1 MRISDLIS
9 MSIRSLWRR
18 KLRTTLTV
26 LGVVIG
32 TVSIVLMLSLGI
44 AMDQNMEEQFAQW
57 GDLTLINIY
66 GYSWAGDEAPQLTDE
81 IVNKIEKI
89 SNVERVIPQLKTEVY
104 LTFGKQ
110 RSIYS
115 VQAVVMDEADM
126 QALDYNLT
134 EGRYTKDGEKNAV
147 IIGNQVL
154 GYMHKIGK
162 KFDWNNMNWGEELTT
177 LPLEVGKDKITLE
190 IADFDDKGKP
200 LLDGKDGKI
209 KAPKGIDVKVVGIV
223 DGTNNELAQSIVISR
238 SLYDQIKPARAA
250 YQKKLGWNDEEESGN
265 KKKKKSEQVY
275 EQIAVKINHRD
286 NVLAAIEEIKAL
298 GYSEVDSSME
308 YIDRVKEQSNS
319 KRMALG
325 GIGIVSFLVAAIG
338 IANTMMMSIYERTKE
353 IGVMKVIGAKIKD
366 IKHMFLIEA
375 LLIGAMGGVVGS
387 LISFIISKLMNM
399 AGGPIAEIL
408 GMYDASVVSVVPVW
422 LMLAATGFAT
432 LVGLVSGYFP
442 AKKATKLSALSAIK
456 TE

>member
-66 GYSWAGDEAPQLTDE
+66 NYSWGGDEAPKLTDE
-81 IVNKIEKI
+81 IVKEIEKI
-89 SNVERVIPQLKTEVY
+89 PNVDRVIPQLKTEVY
-104 LTFGKQ
+104 ITFGKQ

-115 VQAVVMDEADM
+115 MQAVVMDEADM
-126 QALDYNLT
+126 RALDYKLA
-134 EGRYTKDGEKNAV
+134 EGRFTKDGEKNAV
-147 IIGNQVL
+147 IIGSQVL
-154 GYMHKIGK
+154 AYMNKIGK
-162 KFDWNNMNWGEELTT
+162 KFDWNNMKWGEELPT
-177 LPLEVGKDKITLE
+177 LPIELGTDKITLE
-190 IADFDDKGKP
+190 VAEFDDKGKP
-200 LLDGKDGKI
+200 FLDGVDGKI
-209 KAPKGIDVKVVGIV
+209 KAPKGIDVKVVGILE
-223 DGTNNELAQSIVISR
+223 GTNNDLTQSVVISR
-238 SLYDQIKPARAA
+238 SLYDQIKPAKAA
-250 YQKKLGWNDEEESGN
+250 YQKKLGWHTEEESANN
-265 KKKKKSEQVY
+265 KKKKNEQVY
-275 EQIAVKINHRD
+275 EQVAVKINHRD
-286 NVLAAIEEIKAL
+286 NVLAVIEEIKAL

-308 YIDRVKEQSNS
+308 YIERVKEQSNS

-387 LISFIISKLMNM
+387 LISFLISKLMNM
-399 AGGPIAEIL
+399 AGGPIAEML
-408 GMYDASVVSVVPVW
+408 GMYDASVVSVVPIW

-432 LVGLVSGYFP
+432 LVGLISGYFP